1 MPRATNGS
9 VSLHY
14 ETDGDGPAVAFV
26 GDVGY
31 GAWQWG
37 WQHAAVAGP
46 YESVVSDLR
55 GTGRSDAPPGPYTV
69 PDLTADLHAVLS
81 ACGVRRAHLVGAGLG
96 GMVALHSALTAGRA
110 RSLTLVGTAASGT
123 GLDLGPLYGDPDDRE
138 SLRTSL
144 SAAVSEDFFEA
155 QGDAVEQITSWRTEE
170 DASRESWEAQA
181 AAVAD
186 FDISDRL
193 YEVTTPTLVFHG
205 TDDAVWPVERGRA
218 LADGL
223 PRGEFV
229 ALEGAGHLAGVEHSR
244 TVNDRLV
251 AFVDEQS
258 ERN

>member
-1 MPRATNGS
+1 MPHATNGS

-14 ETDGDGPAVAFV
+14 DADGDGPAVAFV

-55 GTGRSDAPPGPYTV
+55 GTGRSDAPPGPYAV

-110 RSLTLVGTAASGT
+110 RSLFLVGTAATGADL
-123 GLDLGPLYGDPDDRE
+123 GLDPLYGDPGDRE
-138 SLRTSL
+138 SLRESLAAAL
-144 SAAVSEDFFEA
+144 SADFFEA
-155 QGDAVEQITSWRTEE
+155 QDEAVEQIVSWRAEE
-170 DASRESWEAQA
+170 DAAREQWEAQA
-181 AAVAD
+181 AAVDA
-186 FDISDRL
+186 FDLSDRL
-193 YEVTTPTLVFHG
+193 YEVTVPTLVCHG

-218 LADGL
+218 LAEGL

-229 ALEGAGHLAGVEHSR
+229 PLDGAGHLAHVEHSK

-251 AFVDEQS
+251 TFVEDHA

>member
-1 MPRATNGS
+1 MARATNGD
-9 VSLHY
+9 VTLHY
-14 ETDGDGPAVAFV
+14 DTDGDGPAVAFV

-69 PDLTADLHAVLS
+69 PELTADLHAVLS
-81 ACGVRRAHLVGAGLG
+81 DCGVRRAHLVGAGLG

-123 GLDLGPLYGDPDDRE
+123 GLDLGPLYGAPDDRE